1 MEVRCGVVEAARFVQ
16 AAAIASADWRALEET
31 DSLADFDGRTE
42 PRLDDAQVAK
52 VCAVAKELRA

>member
-1 MEVRCGVVEAARFVQ
+1 MTP
-16 AAAIASADWRALEET
+16 LE
-31 DSLADFDGRTE
+31 SPRTGDIMDYSSRE